1 MTHEEYA
8 LPGERWKDIE
18 GYEGRY
24 AVSDFGRLWNYRT
37 GAPMPIHKCAPY
49 KIVNGK
55 KCYYRDAARQYYA
68 VMLYKG
74 GTSRHMRV
82 HRLVAFAFC
91 ANDDP
96 EHKTVVDHIDN
107 DPLNNLAIN
116 LRWATP
122 RANCGSAQSEEQ
134 SYTRWLIQHLGQRQK
149 EGA

>member
-1 MTHEEYA
+1 MTLEEYS
-8 LPGERWKDIE
+8 LPGERWKDID

-37 GAPMPIHKCAPY
+37 GAPMPIHKSAMY

-55 KCYYRDAARQYYA
+55 KCYYRDAARRYYA
-68 VMLYKG
+68 VMLYKDG
-74 GTSRHMRV
+74 MSRHVRV

-96 EHKTVVDHIDN
+96 ENKVVVDHIDN
-107 DPLNNLAIN
+107 DPLNNMAIN

-122 RANCGSAQSEEQ
+122 KANSGNAQSEEQ
-134 SYTRWLIQHLGQRQK
+134 RYTRWLIHHLRQK
-149 EGA
+149 REEGA